1 VHAKEYKSLLKG
13 WQPSL
18 AGLATFIEAL
28 FLTKNNSMQFAA
40 CVVSVAPIRKSPAHE
55 SELINQL
62 VFGEAM
68 EVLDIATSNWWRIK
82 SLHDQYEGWVSNIQ
96 VKEIDEKLALS
107 TGNWLM
113 ESTGIAEK
121 IQTDSGSM
129 NIPFGASL
137 TGFNGKEGRIGNFSF
152 QYNGSQ
158 VRKKSELVADTAGIH
173 KLVERWLE
181 APYLWGGRTMMGV
194 DCSGLT
200 QMIYKLLG
208 IDLLRDAS
216 QQASQGISVD
226 FLQQAQ
232 CGDLAFFDDAAGQIY
247 HVGILINSQEIVHA
261 SGKVRK
267 DTIDS
272 AGIVNKDTGQ
282 RTHQLRII
290 KRYF

>member
-1 VHAKEYKSLLKG
+1 
-13 WQPSL
+13 
-18 AGLATFIEAL
+18 
-28 FLTKNNSMQFAA
+28 MQFAA
-40 CVVSVAPIRKSPAHE
+40 CVVSVVPIRKSPAHE
-55 SELINQL
+55 SEMINQL
-62 VFGEAM
+62 VFGETM
-68 EVLDIATSNWWRIK
+68 EVLDITTANWWRIK
-82 SLHDQYEGWVSNIQ
+82 SLHDQYEGWVSSIQ
-96 VKEIDEKLALS
+96 VKVLDEKVAIS
-107 TGNWLM
+107 AGNWLM

-121 IQTDSGSM
+121 IQTDSGDM

-137 TGFNGKEGRIGNFSF
+137 PGFNGKEGCIGDFRY
-152 QYNGSQ
+152 QYKGSQ
-158 VRKKSELVADTAGIH
+158 ARKKSELVADTTSIH
-173 KLVERWLE
+173 NLIERWLE

-200 QMIYKLLG
+200 QVIFKMIG

-216 QQASQGISVD
+216 HQSSQGNSVD

-247 HVGILINSQEIVHA
+247 HVGILLDSQEIVHA

-272 AGIVNKDTGQ
+272 AGIVNRDTGQ